1 MLYKSNRKITWNS
14 KKILSLIILL
24 LGIFNT
30 CVFSTIK
37 IYAEDTIDNK
47 EEQVIEKQVDNL
59 TEEQADTQINN
70 NEIIDTNIVNSVN
83 NTDKTNQTQ
92 NNLEIDWEDNTI
104 NENNNEIDNKSN
116 KDNVLDDTNV
126 DSNVLEY
133 IKDRTKRLE
142 DKIGINQ
149 ETETEKETDKI
160 EKELNNKS
168 LEKSILEEVWNIL
181 NQKTLEITKDIKSK
195 EDTLAKL
202 NEELIKE
209 KEKLITNENKI
220 KELEDKIKNYKKS
233 IADKEKLIIWYKEE
247 KIINENKIKELN
259 SSINELLVYKKKYEE
274 KVQEEKAKEF
284 SNLLKN
290 IWIYLLF
297 SFLYFLIYLFFQK
310 RKDKLKEEKN
320 FKRLNRIVIVEVLI
334 WIAFVL
340 FTIIYL
346 IIINPW
352 IGIVFV
358 IMGWSIIVSIRPIIA
373 SFISSFNVITNYKLN
388 DKIEVN
394 KQFGEIKSINL
405 LSTTLKLYD
414 KGTLTSL
421 NKTVKIPNTFFSEKE
436 VIRYRKDE
444 FLKTFIIKVNFKDLT
459 KSIEEFFA
467 DIDNLFFKDN
477 IEIINNIQKKR
488 YFLSIKWTG
497 NQEFEFEFKYKDK
510 DWTNIDKK
518 IIEYIQSIIK
528 IEDKDNKNEEEQK
541 NENIKENEEKK

>member
-373 SFISSFNVITNYKLN
+373 SFISSFNVITNYKLG